1 MWLRT
6 FNMAV
11 DASKAYGRA
20 AFKLRGSKAIL
31 SFPLEAGKYD
41 TINVIKELKEEKV
54 RKYAGGIVSCS
65 KNMQRLFGTPTAM
78 VFFNIRP
85 FTLHFS

>member
-1 MWLRT
+1 MWLGT

-11 DASKAYGRA
+11 NATKAYERA

-31 SFPLEAGKYD
+31 SFPLEARKYD
-41 TINVIKELKEEKV
+41 TIDVIKELKEEKV
-54 RKYAGGIVSCS
+54 TKYAGGIVSCS
-65 KNMQRLFGTPTAM
+65 KYMQRLFGTPTAM
-78 VFFNIRP
+78 LFFNIRP